1 MRALLL
7 LGLAAIVAGCDAP
20 ELPEPAAKQ
29 PEKPAVR
36 MTKDFAVPVLMYHR
50 ICDLTPSESK
60 NPLIRDLSVS
70 PADFEAQLKYLKEN
84 GFTFLH
90 VSDVERALSEGDAL
104 PEKAVAIT
112 MDDGYQDNFTEA
124 LPLLKK
130 YEAKATIFMVTNNF
144 EKPARL
150 NWDQAKQMIAN
161 DVSFESHTVSHP
173 DLTTLQRDQL
183 KFELTESKA
192 ILEKGLNR
200 PVRSVAY
207 PAGQYNDLVVFATE
221 EAGYLAGWKKG
232 GGPVLPS
239 NYGDPYR
246 LPRIRIHGQTDI
258 QKFKQRVTSGVSI
271 INESKPRRI

>member
-1 MRALLL
+1 
-7 LGLAAIVAGCDAP
+7 VPVENPAP
-20 ELPEPAAKQ
+20 A

-50 ICDLTPSESK
+50 ICDLTPAESK
-60 NPLIRDLSVS
+60 SPLLRDLSVS
-70 PADFEAQLKYLKEN
+70 PADFEAQLRYLKEN

-90 VSDVERALSEGDAL
+90 VSDVEQALSAGDAL

-150 NWDQAKQMIAN
+150 NWEQAKQMMVD
-161 DVSFESHTVSHP
+161 DVSFESHSVSHP
-173 DLTTLQRDQL
+173 DLTTLQREQL
-183 KFELTESKA
+183 KFELAESKA
-192 ILEKGLNR
+192 VLERGLNK
-200 PVRSVAY
+200 PVRSIAY
-207 PAGQYNDLVVFATE
+207 PAGAYSDLVVLATE
-221 EAGYLAGWKKG
+221 EAGYFAGWKKG

-239 NYGDPYR
+239 NFGDPYR

-258 QKFKQRVTSGVSI
+258 EKFKQRVTSGVSI
-271 INESKPRRI
+271 IKDSKPRRI

>member
-1 MRALLL
+1 MRALLI

-50 ICDLTPSESK
+50 ICDLTSTESK
-60 NPLIRDLSVS
+60 SPLLRDLSVS

-112 MDDGYQDNFTEA
+112 MDDGYQDNFIKA
-124 LPLLKK
+124 LPLLEK
-130 YEAKATIFMVTNNF
+130 YEAKATIFMVTSNF

-150 NWDQAKQMIAN
+150 NWDQAKQMVVN

-173 DLTTLQRDQL
+173 DLTTLQGDQL
-183 KFELTESKA
+183 KFELAESKS

-200 PVRSVAY
+200 PVRSIAY
-207 PAGQYNDLVVFATE
+207 PAGQYNDLVVIATE
-221 EAGYLAGWKKG
+221 EAGYFTGWKKG

-258 QKFKQRVTSGVSI
+258 EKFKQRVTSGVSI
-271 INESKPRRI
+271 INESKPRRT